1 MAANALEFW
10 RLSEAL
16 TIFQAAM
23 LITGHDP
30 DVHTSEDTR
39 NWERLPAGY
48 GAALNALRV
57 AVRNGSLQAK
67 IVGLTGFDEYE
78 MPTGEIPG
86 TINVDAT
93 YIDVPS
99 LIEYLRKRNFGTT
112 AFGTVAASEPEYL
125 NPFGRFYAPKLA
137 AAVYAWLAVTSQ
149 TTEASGGTPKRRID
163 KWLRENAAAYGLTKA
178 DGTANEE
185 AIQQI
190 SKIAN
195 WRPEG
200 GAAKT
205 PARNDVGSTPPT
217 NPSTPLKK
225 VSKKKLSDDFPF

>member
-16 TIFQAAM
+16 SIFQAAM

-30 DVHTSEDTR
+30 ETYTSENVR
-39 NWERLPAGY
+39 NWDRIPAGY
-48 GAALNALRV
+48 GAALNALSV
-57 AVRNGSLQAK
+57 AVRNGSLKAK
-67 IVGLTGFDEYE
+67 IVGEIGFD
-78 MPTGEIPG
+78 PFDDPVGEIPG

-99 LIEYLRKRNFGTT
+99 LIEYLRKRNFGTA
-112 AFGTVAASEPEYL
+112 AFGTVATSEPEYL
-125 NPFGRFYAPKLA
+125 DPFSGFYAPKLA
-137 AAVYAWLAVTSQ
+137 AAVDAWLAVTSQ

-163 KWLRENAAAYGLTKA
+163 KWLRENAVIYGLTKA
-178 DGTANEE
+178 DGSANEE

-205 PARNDVGSTPPT
+205 PVRNEVGSTAPT

-225 VSKKKLSDDFPF
+225 VGKKKPPDDIPF

>member
-30 DVHTSEDTR
+30 DAYTSEDTR
-39 NWERLPAGY
+39 NWDSVPAGY

-57 AVRNGSLQAK
+57 AVRSGSLKAK
-67 IVGLTGFDEYE
+67 IVGEIGFDEYE
-78 MPTGEIPG
+78 VPVGEIPG
-86 TINVDAT
+86 TINVDGT

-99 LIEYLRKRNFGTT
+99 LIEYLRKRNFST
-112 AFGTVAASEPEYL
+112 AVFGTDTASEPEYL
-125 NPFGRFYAPKLA
+125 NPACRFYARKLA
-137 AAVYAWLAVTSQ
+137 AAVNAWLAVTSQ
-149 TTEASGGTPKRRID
+149 TTDATGGTPKRRID

-185 AIQQI
+185 GIREI

-205 PARNDVGSTPPT
+205 PTRGEVESTPAK
-217 NPSTPLKK
+217 NPPTPLKK
-225 VSKKKLSDDFPF
+225 VSKKKPRDDFPF